1 MTSERW
7 RQVEALFNAAL
18 EQKPDRREPFLA
30 EACRGDIELR
40 QEVESLLWQNGSNKG
55 VLDRPAWEAVPSLI
69 EYPTSLTPGM
79 QLGPYKILAPIG
91 AGGMGEVYRA
101 NDTRLGRDV
110 AIKIS
115 TERFSERF
123 EMEAHAIAALNHPN
137 VCTLHDV
144 GPNYLVMELVEGP
157 TLAERIRHGPISLDE
172 ALAIA
177 KQIAAALEAAHAKGI
192 THRDLKPANI
202 NLKPDGTV
210 KVLDFGLAKMG
221 DIPASQSDNSPTRTT
236 GPTQVGTILGTAT
249 YMAPEQACGK
259 EVDWRADI
267 WAFGVVLC
275 EMLTAQ
281 KPFKGDDLS
290 ATLAS
295 VIKDEPKLERVPAKV
310 QRLVRSC
317 LEKDPKQRLQAI
329 GDWRLLLE
337 DQPLPKAHASKLPWT
352 IAAALAT
359 VAAIALWAPWRS
371 EKPTDR
377 PLMRLDVDLGP
388 DVSLFASTSV
398 NGWHSVAI
406 SPDGMRLVYVS
417 GTPSKLFTRRLDQ
430 PRATELPGTQGA
442 VEPFFS
448 PDGRWLGFYLFNGG
462 KLNKISVDGGIAVP
476 LAAGGAWSDWGED
489 GNILACAHGGLWRI
503 PASGG
508 PAEIVAGLS
517 NGEIGFGSPQLLPGG
532 KAVLFTAYTAASPDA
547 ASIEVMTLADR
558 HRKTVARGTSPR
570 YLATSTGAG
579 HLVYTNKATLFAIPF
594 YLDKLET
601 RGTAVPILDDVAYG
615 SGFGIG
621 LLDFSRTGTLVYR
634 RNGVETGLVTV
645 AWIEGDGKTE
655 PLLAKPGG
663 YGRPSLSPD
672 GRRLALDVMDR
683 SGVDIW
689 VYDWPRDTMTRLT
702 FSGRAENA
710 VWTPDGRYIVFRASD
725 EGMAVI
731 PSDGAG
737 KPQPLIHSTH
747 FPSPWSFT
755 PDGKQM
761 AFSDSDPKTF
771 FDLWTVPLKRDG
783 VRLQAGK
790 PEVFLQTP
798 ASERSPALSPDG
810 RWLAYASDESG
821 TEQVYVRAFPDKGGK
836 WQISNNGGT
845 YPMWSRKENE
855 LFFETT
861 DRQIMATA
869 YALKGDS
876 FVADKPR
883 IWSERKLASMI
894 NGNGFAIGA
903 RNVDIAPDGKRL
915 AALVPAAAQEAQQ
928 NEIVLLENFFDE
940 LRRRVPASK

>member
-18 EQKPDRREPFLA
+18 EQKPDRRETFLA
-30 EACRGDIELR
+30 EACRGDNELR
-40 QEVESLLWQNGSNKG
+40 QEVESLLGRDGSDEG

-101 NDTRLGRDV
+101 SDTRLGRDV

-115 TERFSERF
+115 AERFSERF
-123 EMEAHAIAALNHPN
+123 EKEARAIAALNHPN

-157 TLAERIRHGPISLDE
+157 TLAERIKQGPISLDE

-221 DIPASQSDNSPTRTT
+221 DIPAAQSDNSPTRTT
-236 GPTQVGTILGTAT
+236 GPTQAGTILGTAA
-249 YMAPEQACGK
+249 YMAPEQARGK

-290 ATLAS
+290 ETLAS

-310 QRLVRSC
+310 ERLVRCC

-337 DQPLPKAHASKLPWT
+337 DQPLPKAHASRLPWT
-352 IAAALAT
+352 IAAALPAIA
-359 VAAIALWAPWRS
+359 VIALWAPWRS
-371 EKPTDR
+371 EKPADR
-377 PLMRLDVDLGP
+377 PLVRLDVDLGP
-388 DVSLFASTSV
+388 DVSLPPAASV
-398 NGWHSVAI
+398 VGWHSVAI
-406 SPDGMRLVYVS
+406 SPDGTRLAYVS
-417 GTPSKLFTRRLDQ
+417 GIPTKLFTRRLDQ
-430 PRATELPGTQGA
+430 PKATELPGTLGA
-442 VEPFFS
+442 YTPFFS
-448 PDGRWLGFYLFNGG
+448 ADGRWVVFAFAGDGF
-462 KLNKISVDGGIAVP
+462 NKISVEGGAVVP
-476 LAAGGAWSDWGED
+476 LRDRGENGIIVAID
-489 GNILACAHGGLWRI
+489 GRALLRI

-508 PAEIVAGLS
+508 PPETVAVVG
-517 NGEIGFGSPQLLPGG
+517 NGEIFFSNPQILPGG
-532 KAVLFTAYTAASPDA
+532 KAVLFAAYTAANLDA
-547 ASIEVMTLADR
+547 ASINVMTLADR
-558 HRKTVARGTSPR
+558 HRKTVTRGTSPQ
-570 YLATSTGAG
+570 YLASANRAG
-579 HLVYTNKATLFAIPF
+579 YLVYTYKATLFAIPF
-594 YLDKLET
+594 DLDKLET
-601 RGTAVPILDDVAYG
+601 RGTAVPILDDVAYETP
-615 SGFGIG
+615 FGIAQ
-621 LLDFSRTGTLVYR
+621 LDFSRTGTLVYR
-634 RNGVETGLVTV
+634 RSGVDTGEFTV
-645 AWIEGDGKTE
+645 AWIEGGGKTE
-655 PLLAKPGG
+655 PLLAKPGR
-663 YGRPSLSPD
+663 YERPSLSPD
-672 GRRLALDVMDR
+672 GQRLALDVRDGPR
-683 SGVDIW
+683 VDIW

-702 FSGRAENA
+702 FTGTAENA
-710 VWTPDGRYIVFRASD
+710 VWSPGGRYIMFRASN

-731 PSDGAG
+731 RSDGAG
-737 KPQPLIHSTH
+737 KPQPLTHSIHTQ
-747 FPSPWSFT
+747 SPWSFT

-761 AFSDSDPKTF
+761 AFSDIDPKTK
-771 FDLWTVPLKRDG
+771 FDLWTVPLESDGAG
-783 VRLQAGK
+783 VRAGK

-798 ASERSPALSPDG
+798 AGERSPALSPDG
-810 RWLAYASDESG
+810 RWLAYSSDESG

-836 WQISNNGGT
+836 WQVSNNGGT

-869 YALKGDS
+869 YTLKGDS
-876 FVADKPR
+876 FVSDKPR
-883 IWSERKLASMI
+883 MWSERKLAGI
-894 NGNGFAIGA
+894 NNGNGFAIGA
-903 RNVDIAPDGKRL
+903 GNVDIAPDGKRMM
-915 AALVPAAAQEAQQ
+915 ALLPAAAQEAQQ